1 MKDLSGV
8 NLCVWIEILRIIKNL
23 VSLPLFCCTCILIS
37 VCNDRVFDTGTNGV
51 ADGFVKDYL
60 EWVMLLGIS

>member
-8 NLCVWIEILRIIKNL
+8 NLCVWIKILSIIKNL
-23 VSLPLFCCTCILIS
+23 VSLPLFCCTCVLIY
-37 VCNDRVFDTGTNGV
+37 VCNNGVFDTWAYGV
-51 ADGFVKDYL
+51 ADGSVEDHL